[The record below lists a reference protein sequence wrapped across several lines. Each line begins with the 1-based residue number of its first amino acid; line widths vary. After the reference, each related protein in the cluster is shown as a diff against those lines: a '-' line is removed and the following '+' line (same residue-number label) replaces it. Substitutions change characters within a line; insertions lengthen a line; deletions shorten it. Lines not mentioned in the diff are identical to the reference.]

1 MDAANPLFL
10 MEFLVFNGAALG
22 WAGYELWSLRRERE
36 KDAAEDAAKAA
47 AEAASKESARHP
59 EG

>member
-1 MDAANPLFL
+1 

-22 WAGYELWSLRRERE
+22 WAGYELWSLKVERE

-47 AEAASKESARHP
+47 SEKAMSQSAMSESAPGHP
-59 EG
+59 ER